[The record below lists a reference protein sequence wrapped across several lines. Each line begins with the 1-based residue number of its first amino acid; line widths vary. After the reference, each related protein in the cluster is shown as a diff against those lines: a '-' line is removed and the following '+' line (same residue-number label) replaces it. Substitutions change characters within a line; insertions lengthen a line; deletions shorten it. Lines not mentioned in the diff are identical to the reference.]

1 MIGTFLLVIYVYHEG
16 SAARKK
22 GEGFEADEKTIKIL
36 AEAEKLGDGV
46 NPILALVPI
55 IVIIVLLVAA
65 KMNAHIALL
74 IGSILCAVLFH
85 KNLKLSGIQ
94 DLLVAAIGSGT
105 NAVITTGCIVG
116 YGTVVSASAGYAIL
130 SDALIHMGGN
140 PLVSFGIAT
149 TVLAGAAGSGTGGL
163 AIAMSNIAPEYIAM
177 GVNPE
182 VLHRI
187 GTMAA
192 TGLDSLPHSGAVVV
206 LLTLCGMTH
215 KDSYKQI
222 FVTTVVITLIVAFI
236 GIAIG
241 SVMYPIG

>member
-1 MIGTFLLVIYVYHEG
+1 M
-16 SAARKK
+16 
-22 GEGFEADEKTIKIL
+22 
-36 AEAEKLGDGV
+36 
-46 NPILALVPI
+46 
-55 IVIIVLLVAA
+55 
-65 KMNAHIALL
+65 
-74 IGSILCAVLFH
+74 
-85 KNLKLSGIQ
+85 
-94 DLLVAAIGSGT
+94 AAIGSGT

>member
-1 MIGTFLLVIYVYHEG
+1 
-16 SAARKK
+16 
-22 GEGFEADEKTIKIL
+22 
-36 AEAEKLGDGV
+36 
-46 NPILALVPI
+46 
-55 IVIIVLLVAA
+55 
-65 KMNAHIALL
+65 
-74 IGSILCAVLFH
+74 
-85 KNLKLSGIQ
+85 
-94 DLLVAAIGSGT
+94 
-105 NAVITTGCIVG
+105 
-116 YGTVVSASAGYAIL
+116 
-130 SDALIHMGGN
+130 
-140 PLVSFGIAT
+140 